1 MQIFDINNT
10 ALTHET
16 KLRNA
21 NFFIFAKTAL
31 IEPFTLPA
39 SIDTIGDRLF
49 GVRSWTAT
57 SVSEFMSEEKQK
69 VEAVRAAFAEEI
81 QKFDASYFG
90 SVKVDAAVALAE
102 LNTIRIR
109 HTGKKSA
116 LAAAKGL
123 VGKVAPEERG
133 EFGQFVQSVGKE
145 INEKLDASEATLKK
159 LIEDAKTERE
169 RLDVT
174 IPGRRPATGHL
185 HPLTLL
191 RQRIEDIFVSMGYA
205 IEDDREIETDHY
217 NFDALNIP
225 DGHPARESQDT
236 FYTTDGFAL
245 RSQTS
250 TVQIRAM
257 ERRGVPI
264 RIIAPGKVFR
274 RDTPDMTH
282 VPMFHQI
289 EGLCVD
295 KGITMAHLK
304 GTVTEWLKRL
314 FGEDTITRF
323 RPSYFPF
330 TEPSAEFDFSCFKC
344 HGSGT
349 VVSGQRSVVSKDQEP
364 ITERCR
370 PCKGSGWIELG
381 GSGMVHPNVL
391 KNVGVDPTVYSGF
404 AFGFGLERMAALMYS
419 IDDIRHMFDNDVRF
433 LEQFR

>member
-1 MQIFDINNT
+1 MTEELEQV
-10 ALTHET
+10 
-16 KLRNA
+16 RN
-21 NFFIFAKTAL
+21 
-31 IEPFTLPA
+31 
-39 SIDTIGDRLF
+39 
-49 GVRSWTAT
+49 
-57 SVSEFMSEEKQK
+57 
-69 VEAVRAAFAEEI
+69 I
-81 QKFDASYFG
+81 QKAFEQEFGRFADLSVDRIAVDDAEDLLREVG
-90 SVKVDAAVALAE
+90 E
-102 LNTIRIR
+102 LKIRR
-109 HTGKKSA
+109 MGKKSA
-116 LAAAKGL
+116 IAGAMKLIGN
-123 VGKVAPEERG
+123 VAPEERG
-133 EFGQFVQSVGKE
+133 NFGQFVQSVEKE
-145 INEKLDASEATLKK
+145 IAAKIEQIEASLNEVISK
-159 LIEDAKTERE
+159 AKIERE

-174 IPGRRPATGHL
+174 IPGWRPRTGHL
-185 HPLTLL
+185 HLITIL
-191 RQRIEDIFVSMGYA
+191 RQKIEDIFVSMGYA
-205 IEDDREIETDHY
+205 IEDDREIETDYY

-225 DGHPARESQDT
+225 EGHPARESQDT

-264 RIIAPGKVFR
+264 RILAPGRVYR

-282 VPMFHQI
+282 TPMFHQL

-314 FGEDTITRF
+314 FGEDTVTRF

-344 HGSGT
+344 HGSGKFE
-349 VVSGQRSVVSKDQEP
+349 G
-364 ITERCR
+364 ERCR

-391 KNVGVDPTVYSGF
+391 KAVGVDPVVYSGF
-404 AFGFGLERMAALMYS
+404 AFGFGLERMCALMYS
-419 IDDIRHMFDNDVRF
+419 LDDIRLMFDNDVRF